1 MSRKLV
7 SSLAAVG
14 AIALSLPVSATA
26 AATAQ
31 DARCFMLGNIF
42 AQKADKPEGRQLAQ
56 STAIYYLGKL
66 QAMNDADLRK
76 AMLAQQNVQI
86 APAAA
91 VTEMQ
96 ACARGVQASLTHL
109 QSLAPRPAAP
119 APAPA
124 PPRK

>member
-1 MSRKLV
+1 MSHKLMLL
-7 SSLAAVG
+7 LAAVG
-14 AIALSLPVSATA
+14 TTLASSAAPA
-26 AATAQ
+26 APPTAQ

-56 STAIYYLGKL
+56 STAVYYLGKL
-66 QAMNDADLRK
+66 QAMSDGDLRR

-86 APAAA
+86 TPAAA
-91 VTEMQ
+91 VGEMQ
-96 ACARGVQASLTHL
+96 NCARAVQASFTRL

-119 APAPA
+119 APAPT